1 MSLEQNLQAF
11 QRKYTTL
18 EQQAT
23 QGSVERHVYNQ
34 IVTFINATQNVTP
47 AKQRAFET
55 QIALVSL
62 TPSPLLCK
70 GQDSTTSE
78 RREKRRTQSTG
89 SDRTDTSKAGLQ
101 R

>member
-23 QGSVERHVYNQ
+23 QESVERHVYNQ
-34 IVTFINATQNVTP
+34 IVTFINSTQNVTP

-55 QIALVSL
+55 QVALVSIAKVL
-62 TPSPLLCK
+62 DPPSKRHEVWKAVEELERIADLPPL
-70 GQDSTTSE
+70 
-78 RREKRRTQSTG
+78 R
-89 SDRTDTSKAGLQ
+89 
-101 R
+101 

>member
-11 QRKYTTL
+11 QQKYTTL

-34 IVTFINATQNVTP
+34 IVTFINAAQNVTP

-55 QIALVSL
+55 QIALVSIAKVL
-62 TPSPLLCK
+62 DPPSKRHEVWKAVEELERIADLPPL
-70 GQDSTTSE
+70 
-78 RREKRRTQSTG
+78 R
-89 SDRTDTSKAGLQ
+89 
-101 R
+101 

>member
-62 TPSPLLCK
+62 TRCL
-70 GQDSTTSE
+70 SE
-78 RREKRRTQSTG
+78 GVVPFAR
-89 SDRTDTSKAGLQ
+89 LQ
-101 R
+101 NRA